1 MTPLKKQLL
10 GTTALTPES
19 MLVREPVT
27 AILGALGIGGGAAV
41 AGAAATKLTFG
52 SILAKLAIS
61 VVASFILQALAP
73 KPKVSGGQGL
83 VTNLRD
89 PAAPHEIVYGRVR
102 KGGVITYMES
112 TGANNRFLHMI
123 VVLAG
128 HEVNAIGDIYI
139 NDEVVTLDGGGFV
152 TGAPWNSKIRIKK
165 YLGTA
170 TQTADPDLLAESA
183 QIDANFRGRGLA
195 YLYIRMEH
203 DQNVFSNGIPLFTA
217 LVEGK
222 KVFDPRTSTTA
233 WSANAALCIRDYLTS
248 AYGLNDAAIDAAM
261 FSAAANDCADAIPL
275 AGGGTQP
282 RYEMHGVLSTGDSIG
297 TNLDKMVTSCA
308 ASLFWGQGNWKLKVG
323 KYAAPVA
330 SLDLDDLRSGINLS
344 TRVARRD
351 NFNIVRGKFNDKDQ
365 DYIVADYPEVKSAA
379 FISEDAGIE
388 NPLDFELPLTTDSAM
403 AQRIAKLALFRG
415 REQMTLTADFG
426 LAALGVQV
434 GDIVSFT
441 NSRYGWT
448 SKEFEVVGWNLNI
461 SGEAGDLRVSL
472 SLRETS
478 SAAFDWNAE
487 ESDIIGNNT
496 NLPDWRSVG
505 AIGLAATARVQV
517 LNEKISNIISL
528 NVSAASTV
536 RIDRVEVQF
545 KTSANVDWNTLGSG
559 PLGLYEAIDLEAV
572 DYDFRARAVNE
583 FGYTGD
589 WETLSNV
596 SAVGLLLPPDDAT
609 GLTAEVNGATTF
621 LDWEPVTNPELS
633 HYVVRHAIETT
644 GASWANATTAVA
656 KVARPASDV
665 SVPSRPG
672 TYMVKAVDKYGSA
685 SVAFTSTVVTQNQIG
700 ALANVLTDAE
710 HATFAGVKTGTV
722 VSGGELLIAGN
733 APSEMAFRT
742 YSQGDTVLSSDYN
755 RGTTGS
761 LFAAVDLTFPA
772 SAAAGCIWEIGG
784 GSIGTY
790 LGVTSGNLVFR
801 AYNAAAIDAATAR
814 IAVSVAPYLGKR
826 GQLLCQIDA
835 AVYTI
840 RLWFWDSAENTLSLV
855 GQATASGAT
864 ASWAGSDNGG
874 VGVATGTIPGAE
886 SSSAFNGTIFRAR
899 FWNPRLFTPSVAA
912 LPASG
917 TYDFTGYLDTGAVR
931 RARARIDATTRR
943 QDDSAGL
950 WDDIPGLFDSFP
962 GLFDDFTGGAQF
974 ADTNVLFYISA
985 TDDDPAGT
993 PTWGAYQLFRAGEF
1007 YGRAFRF
1014 RIVLKSESAGVTP
1027 AISALTARV
1036 EYA

>member
-19 MLVREPVT
+19 MLVRAPVLNVVVATVFSAGT
-27 AILGALGIGGGAAV
+27 ATSITL
-41 AGAAATKLTFG
+41 G

-73 KPKVSGGQGL
+73 KPKVTGQGL

-139 NDEVVTLDGGGFV
+139 NDEVVTLDGSGFV

-183 QIDANFRGRGLA
+183 QIDANFRGRGIA
-195 YLYIRMEH
+195 YLYIRMEY

-222 KVFDPRTSTTA
+222 RIFDIRTSTTA
-233 WSANAALCIRDYLTS
+233 WTANSALCIRDYLRS
-248 AYGLNDAAIDAAM
+248 AYGLNDPAIDTNVFA
-261 FSAAANDCADAIPL
+261 AAANDCDDAIPL

-282 RYEMHGVLSTGDSIG
+282 RYETHGVLSTGDSIG
-297 TNLDKMVTSCA
+297 TNLDKLVTACA
-308 ASLFWGQGNWKLKVG
+308 ASLFWGQGNWKIKVG
-323 KYAAPVA
+323 KYAAPVTNF
-330 SLDLDDLRSGINLS
+330 DLDDLRSGINLS

-441 NSRYGWT
+441 NSRYGWA

-478 SAAFDWNAE
+478 SAAFAWNAE

-528 NVSAASTV
+528 NVSAASVV

-545 KTSANVDWNTLGSG
+545 KKSANADWNTLGSG
-559 PLGLYEAIDLEAV
+559 PPGRYEAIDLEAV
-572 DYDFRARAVNE
+572 DYDFRARAVND
-583 FGYTGD
+583 FGYAGD

-596 SAVGLLLPPDDAT
+596 SAVGVLLPPDDAT

-621 LDWEPVTNPELS
+621 LDWEPVSNPELS

-644 GASWANATTAVA
+644 GATWANATTAVA

-672 TYMVKAVDKYGSA
+672 TYMVKAVDKYGTA
-685 SVAFTSTVVTQNQIG
+685 SVDFTSTVVTQNQIG
-700 ALANVLTDAE
+700 ALANVLTDDE
-710 HATFAGVKTGTV
+710 HPTFGGSKTGCSV
-722 VSGGELLIAGN
+722 VSSEL
-733 APSEMAFRT
+733 
-742 YSQGDTVLSSDYN
+742 
-755 RGTTGS
+755 
-761 LFAAVDLTFPA
+761 
-772 SAAAGCIWEIGG
+772 
-784 GSIGTY
+784 
-790 LGVTSGNLVFR
+790 
-801 AYNAAAIDAATAR
+801 R
-814 IAVSVAPYLGKR
+814 ITDPSVAP
-826 GQLLCQIDA
+826 
-835 AVYTI
+835 
-840 RLWFWDSAENTLSLV
+840 
-855 GQATASGAT
+855 
-864 ASWAGSDNGG
+864 
-874 VGVATGTIPGAE
+874 
-886 SSSAFNGTIFRAR
+886 SSA
-899 FWNPRLFTPSVAA
+899 
-912 LPASG
+912 
-917 TYDFTGYLDTGAVR
+917 TYDFTGYLDTGSVR
-931 RARARIDATTRR
+931 RARARIDVTTRR

-993 PTWGAYQLFRAGEF
+993 PTWGAYQQFRAGEF

-1014 RIVLKSESAGVTP
+1014 RVVLKSESAGVTP